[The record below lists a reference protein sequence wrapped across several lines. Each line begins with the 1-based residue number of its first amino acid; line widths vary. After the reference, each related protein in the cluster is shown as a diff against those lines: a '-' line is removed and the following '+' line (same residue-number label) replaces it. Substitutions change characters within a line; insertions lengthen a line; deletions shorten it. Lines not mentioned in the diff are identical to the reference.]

1 MPDLPT
7 RFAGLQTDFPQIDLA
22 EAARRLDC
30 SQAALLAAG
39 ACGPATPLRP
49 DWGALFQALP
59 ALGPVLAGT
68 CNASAS
74 LQSQGRFRDVSAGPG
89 HVLVLGAEI
98 DLRLFPGGWAFG
110 FALGG
115 ETPSLRFF
123 DDRGQP
129 LHRIDATPATGR
141 AAWQALVDAFAAPGS
156 AAPPE
161 RPGPALSLIHIR
173 RCRRTYPWR
182 SPAV

>member
-1 MPDLPT
+1 MPDLIT
-7 RFAGLQTDFPQIDLA
+7 RFAALQAGLPPGDPQAADLA
-22 EAARRLDC
+22 QAARQLGC

-39 ACGPATPLRP
+39 ALGPALPLRP

-68 CNASAS
+68 RNDSAT
-74 LQSQGRFRDVSAGPG
+74 LQRQGRFRDVSAGPG

-98 DLRLFPGGWAFG
+98 DLRLFPGGWAHG

-115 ETPSLRFF
+115 AAPSLRFF

-129 LHRIDATPATGR
+129 LHRIDMTFATDR
-141 AAWQALVDAFAAPGS
+141 AAWQALVAGFTAPG
-156 AAPPE
+156 
-161 RPGPALSLIHIR
+161 
-173 RCRRTYPWR
+173 
-182 SPAV
+182 